1 MPASNQPG
9 TDFLFQALSDVLSY
23 APVIGGFYAKI
34 VAEIP
39 SKARH
44 WTEFMDD
51 YWARYGLTGDDR
63 KGGWY

>member
-1 MPASNQPG
+1 VPASNQPG

-39 SKARH
+39 TKARH

-51 YWARYGLTGDDR
+51 Y
-63 KGGWY
+63 